1 MPYVDDQSM
10 HPYLEAPFL
19 TIMKTF
25 KKWCNGNRQ
34 NEGKIKGFVICDY
47 SLDSHLEFLNFPSG
61 FSKKLHKESDKL
73 IIAYNPAEKVI
84 FLIRRANIETLEGEM
99 KASTIDVMK
108 FVLLHFDVLK
118 NSGVQ
123 VINLLVTD
131 KDFNDLSLDCE
142 SCKHQVISME
152 SVSSSDHLQNWWKKK
167 NEKFSISLCFENINE
182 NFSRDFC
189 AQLFFFLATH
199 GIQTGSHFDG
209 MLPSKT
215 DYLRE
220 QVEEAN
226 FLTNEH
232 LQIVYSKRKHQIVFG
247 WFDSGISA
255 VAQKRAELI
264 CGKLSGDEILYFICY
279 DSKSQLLAD
288 QEKNSKMELLWNTNL
303 RNLCDIV
310 KEILEKSKTKLRVHL
325 VAVEYDLEDL
335 NSERLAELN
344 DMFGRNDKLKDSY
357 IFLACQPIQKE
368 RILEIVGE
376 EYSNITKTRLNLYG
390 KLSLGKEKLYY
401 NKTNTLEINTLIA
414 FTADELENETT
425 VCRVSRNYVKAAKNL
440 FKTQSKTETETHD
453 HSSPELKSVK
463 EEKIITFDE
472 TFELYNMHVFSN
484 NQASGTVIVQ
494 SGFKYII
501 KPSKSEVNK
510 ALVKPSIVE
519 IKYTEHSKEF
529 MILNLKIT
537 LDQIIHRNFRDQ
549 KDYDILKTCKRE
561 KHVIL
566 HFDIE
571 NDFPQYFKIA
581 FQLMGKEKEVTNK
594 YKEFIKDEDKTILIC
609 NYRTFRGLTNS
620 SVIVVLE
627 PSLYHQK
634 FYVLESLS
642 RATVVLDVI
651 VLNMSP
657 ADESETSKE
666 TFQNTINKWK
676 NSNKIQSLF
685 RPFKFIDCEKQNG
698 TERNTPRET
707 SISEDMGKIRKYMAA
722 PKSHVSYAE
731 TDFILNLAR

>member
-1 MPYVDDQSM
+1 
-10 HPYLEAPFL
+10 
-19 TIMKTF
+19 
-25 KKWCNGNRQ
+25 
-34 NEGKIKGFVICDY
+34 
-47 SLDSHLEFLNFPSG
+47 
-61 FSKKLHKESDKL
+61 
-73 IIAYNPAEKVI
+73 
-84 FLIRRANIETLEGEM
+84 
-99 KASTIDVMK
+99 
-108 FVLLHFDVLK
+108 
-118 NSGVQ
+118 
-123 VINLLVTD
+123 
-131 KDFNDLSLDCE
+131 
-142 SCKHQVISME
+142 
-152 SVSSSDHLQNWWKKK
+152 
-167 NEKFSISLCFENINE
+167 
-182 NFSRDFC
+182 
-189 AQLFFFLATH
+189 
-199 GIQTGSHFDG
+199 
-209 MLPSKT
+209 
-215 DYLRE
+215 
-220 QVEEAN
+220 
-226 FLTNEH
+226 
-232 LQIVYSKRKHQIVFG
+232 
-247 WFDSGISA
+247 
-255 VAQKRAELI
+255 
-264 CGKLSGDEILYFICY
+264 
-279 DSKSQLLAD
+279 
-288 QEKNSKMELLWNTNL
+288 
-303 RNLCDIV
+303 
-310 KEILEKSKTKLRVHL
+310 
-325 VAVEYDLEDL
+325 
-335 NSERLAELN
+335 
-344 DMFGRNDKLKDSY
+344 
-357 IFLACQPIQKE
+357 
-368 RILEIVGE
+368 
-376 EYSNITKTRLNLYG
+376 
-390 KLSLGKEKLYY
+390 
-401 NKTNTLEINTLIA
+401 
-414 FTADELENETT
+414 
-425 VCRVSRNYVKAAKNL
+425 
-440 FKTQSKTETETHD
+440 
-453 HSSPELKSVK
+453 
-463 EEKIITFDE
+463 
-472 TFELYNMHVFSN
+472 MHVFSN

-566 HFDIE
+566 HFNIE